1 MSQQLDSQMRARGI
15 LLIVATMAITACSTA
30 INPGPTASPAAGTSA
45 APATAA
51 VATDRTLPTPP
62 GTGIVDG
69 GFVAPVEACAGGPTA
84 WTGVP
89 AIVARLADAWHEH
102 DSVKRRAILDE
113 VWAED
118 GEYHDPYGGDA
129 NGRDALNEIM
139 GFGVAPGQY
148 IELRSWD
155 ESDMQQGSIR
165 MAWRHCCPSGISLL
179 EGVDLLTLGSDGRIG
194 RDISFWSRFVE
205 EPAVG
210 ACDGPRVTGMPS
222 NEPSGDPATSSCKGP
237 NVDWSALP
245 PAGQGYAKAW
255 NERDPAAR
263 RALLETVWAGDGTFA
278 DQTYET
284 PIVGLET
291 LAHDIGKFQ
300 EAGFGAYFE
309 PRPIAEGDVH
319 HGHMRLPW
327 TYCDAEGNVVWV
339 GEDIAELDAVGLIQR
354 VLSFFVF

>member
-1 MSQQLDSQMRARGI
+1 MNTPHRSRSRTARFGI
-15 LLIVATMAITACSTA
+15 LFATAVVIGACQAPPGSAGSGSPVASTVAAASASTA
-30 INPGPTASPAAGTSA
+30 PA
-45 APATAA
+45 
-51 VATDRTLPTPP
+51 LPTSP

-129 NGRDALNEIM
+129 NGRDGLNAIM

-165 MAWRHCCPSGISLL
+165 MAWRHCCPSGLSLL
-179 EGVDLLTLGSDGRIG
+179 EGVDLLTLDSDGRIA
-194 RDISFWSRFVE
+194 RDISFWSHFVE
-205 EPAVG
+205 EPAEG
-210 ACDGPRVTGMPS
+210 ACDGPRVTAPPS
-222 NEPSGDPATSSCKGP
+222 NAPSDDPATTSCNGP
-237 NVDWSALP
+237 DVDWSALP
-245 PAGQGYAKAW
+245 PVGQGYAKAW

-263 RALLETVWAGDGTFA
+263 RALLKTVWAEDGTFA

-284 PIVGLET
+284 PIVGRET
-291 LAHDIGKFQ
+291 LAHDIGMFQ

-319 HGHMRLPW
+319 HGYLRLPW
-327 TYCDAEGNVVWV
+327 TYCDADGNVVWV
-339 GEDIAELDAVGLIQR
+339 GEDIAELNAAGLIRR